1 MDEDRRWRQ
10 TRTAIRRRR
19 TIVTDQKVAGWAAK
33 EDNEDNEDENEGVA
47 RRGIGWWWM
56 DERRR
61 TPM

>member
-1 MDEDRRWRQ
+1 M
-10 TRTAIRRRR
+10 R
-19 TIVTDQKVAGWAAK
+19 TIVMDQKVAGWAAK